1 MHHYP
6 TSFLNNTIFQNI
18 MAKNKNTEQK
28 IFDAATELFIEKGVD
43 RTSVRDIASKAG
55 INLALMNY
63 YFRSKENLFDAIFTN
78 LVKKNTKDL
87 VKILDSDLELDEKIK
102 QYVAAYID
110 ILLKNPLLVSFFMA
124 ILHRSREKITEMEVV
139 SLLYGRDKFTQQ
151 IIDEG
156 KKGNI
161 RRTDPTHFYVDMIS
175 MITFPFAIRP
185 MIMDKNELN
194 DEEFIAFIHDRKQ
207 HITEM
212 LLKSIKPC

>member
-1 MHHYP
+1 
-6 TSFLNNTIFQNI
+6 

-28 IFDAATELFIEKGVD
+28 IFEAATDLFLEKGVD

-78 LVKKNTKDL
+78 LVKKNTKEL
-87 VKILDSDLELDEKIK
+87 IKILDSDLELPEKIR
-102 QYVAAYID
+102 QYVGTYID

-124 ILHRSREKITEMEVV
+124 ILHRSREKITEMEVI
-139 SLLYGRDKFTQQ
+139 SNLYGREKFTQQ

-156 KKGNI
+156 KNGRI
-161 RRTDPTHFYVDMIS
+161 RKTDPSHFFVDMIS

-185 MIMDKNELN
+185 MIMDKNHMT
-194 DEEFIAFIHDRKQ
+194 DEQFIEFIEQRKE
-207 HITEM
+207 HITNM
-212 LLKSIKPC
+212 LLQSITSCPEK